1 MLGSNVQITI
11 AGRMGFYPNGTIA
24 ALTPRPGGFISDGI
38 LAANVVRDGA
48 TDFVNL
54 VEAFGKESDSA
65 CSFR

>member
-1 MLGSNVQITI
+1 MEYWF
-11 AGRMGFYPNGTIA
+11 RMSCAT
-24 ALTPRPGGFISDGI
+24 
-38 LAANVVRDGA
+38 VA